1 MRVPAFPLVASLVLL
16 SAPAFAQNSGVSGN
30 PTDQNGAAAPSTA
43 WHNQSGMTSTHPEQ
57 SGVSAP
63 STAWHNQTGMTG
75 ANPERANPEQSG
87 ASVSSDTWRNGWNVT
102 ADTQQKLKQSLEQ
115 TGFKN
120 VMVAPSSFVVHA
132 QAPDGSHI
140 VMLVSPD
147 QLNAMVTPATGSST
161 EPDSSS
167 SSESGTNH

>member
-43 WHNQSGMTSTHPEQ
+43 WHNQSGMTGTNPEQ

-63 STAWHNQTGMTG
+63 STAWHDQTGMTG
-75 ANPERANPEQSG
+75 TNPEQNGVS
-87 ASVSSDTWRNGWNVT
+87 ASSDTWRNGSAVT

-120 VMVAPSSFVVHA
+120 VVVAPSSFVVHA

-147 QLNAMVTPATGSST
+147 QLNAMITPATGSSS

>member
-43 WHNQSGMTSTHPEQ
+43 WHNQSGITGTNPEQ

-63 STAWHNQTGMTG
+63 STEWHNQTGMTG
-75 ANPERANPEQSG
+75 TNPEQSS
-87 ASVSSDTWRNGWNVT
+87 ASASSNSGRNGSAVT

-147 QLNAMVTPATGSST
+147 QLNAMITPAAGSSS